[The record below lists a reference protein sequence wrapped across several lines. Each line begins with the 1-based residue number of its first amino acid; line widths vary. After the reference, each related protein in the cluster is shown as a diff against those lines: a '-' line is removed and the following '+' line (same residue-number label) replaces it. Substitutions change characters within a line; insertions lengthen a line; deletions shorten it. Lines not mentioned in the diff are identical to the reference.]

1 MEIQLIHTAV
11 KTFDIDFQKIFDYM
25 LNESNDYE
33 SIDDYDISFG
43 DNVEYYL
50 RNIYDL
56 DFDDGGESYYTL
68 DDYTYDLIADGFYK
82 WLNENKEAL
91 KLKD

>member
-11 KTFDIDFQKIFDYM
+11 ETFDIDFQKIFDYM
-25 LNESNDYE
+25 LNESNDYK
-33 SIDDYDISFG
+33 SIDDYDIEFG

-68 DDYTYDLIADGFYK
+68 VDYSYDLIADGFYK

-91 KLKD
+91 KLKN